1 MTSRL
6 SAEERELLKLIQRLP
21 VAPEKK
27 SQWAEN
33 VNENGLTEGLAEELR
48 KALLV
53 AEGEKDNPL
62 LRRRYTSQLLQIVQR
77 WRLSRQTNKR

>member
-6 SAEERELLKLIQRLP
+6 SLEERELLKLIERMP
-21 VAPEKK
+21 VAAEKK
-27 SQWAEN
+27 SQWIEN
-33 VNENGLTEGLAEELR
+33 VHENGLTESLVEELR
-48 KALLV
+48 KALLTT
-53 AEGEKDNPL
+53 EGEKDNPL